1 MIQSKEHLLVID
13 ADSRS
18 SGWLVEHFAA
28 QGFEVTAAAT
38 PESCAEMPANQRPDV
53 IIGDLMP
60 EGVAWLTD
68 FLEPFE
74 PRPPVVVLTNPIST
88 DHILETLRAGA
99 ADVVSKVAL
108 DIIAL
113 DEALARQLERVRLFK
128 QSKRYRQ
135 DLERTVSEFKYN
147 LDELRADQRAGRQVQ
162 MKMLP
167 EKGLRF
173 GKISIDHC
181 IKPSLYLSGDFFD
194 YYHIDQ
200 HRVGFY
206 FADVSGHG
214 ASSAFVTVLLK
225 NLSNRLQRN
234 IRRQSSDDILHPER
248 LLARV
253 NSELLETDLGKHL
266 TMFAGII
273 DTEKRMLTYS
283 VGAHYP
289 MPVFCDGK
297 DCSFLEG
304 RGAPVGLMAQA
315 HYKTFERPLPP
326 GFSIIIVSDGLFEVL
341 DAPSLDAKEALML
354 ERVRSSGHTIGE
366 LESVFQLDALS
377 EIPDDIAIVSITET
391 LV

>member
-1 MIQSKEHLLVID
+1 MNSSREHLLIIDDDAASALWLTEHFSAQDFDVTTID
-13 ADSRS
+13 A
-18 SGWLVEHFAA
+18 
-28 QGFEVTAAAT
+28 
-38 PESCAEMPANQRPDV
+38 PEQCAEMPANHRPDV

-60 EGVAWLTD
+60 EGVAWLCD

-74 PRPPVVVLTNPIST
+74 PRPSVIVLTSPRSI
-88 DHILETLRAGA
+88 DHVLDILRAGA
-99 ADVVSKVAL
+99 SDVVSKQDLSVAS
-108 DIIAL
+108 L
-113 DEALARQLERVRLFK
+113 DEALERQLQQVRLFR

-135 DLERTVSEFKYN
+135 DLERALSEHRHN

-173 GKISIDHC
+173 RDIRIDHC

-194 YYHIDQ
+194 YYVIDQ
-200 HRVGFY
+200 NRVGFY

-234 IRRQSSDDILHPER
+234 IKRQSSEDILHPDR

-253 NSELLETDLGKHL
+253 NNELLETDLGKHL

-273 DTEKRMLTYS
+273 DIEERVLTYS

-297 DCSFLEG
+297 DCEFLEG

-315 HYKTFERPLPP
+315 SYRVFERRLPP

-341 DAPSLDAKEALML
+341 DQPSLDTKEAAML
-354 ERVRSSGHTIGE
+354 ETVRSSGHTIPE
-366 LESVFQLDALS
+366 LESAFRLDDLT
-377 EIPDDIAIVSITET
+377 EIPDDIAIVSITES
-391 LV
+391 LA